1 MGIRWTINVSEET
14 DRDLR
19 VFLAERGTKKGD
31 LSKFVEEAVQ
41 EWLYQLSVAEAQN
54 RNADLSDEA
63 ATDLVDEAVAW
74 ARKRTKQAA

>member
-1 MGIRWTINVSEET
+1 MSIRWTINVSEET

-41 EWLYQLSVAEAQN
+41 EWLYQLSVTEAQN

-63 ATDLVDEAVAW
+63 ATDLADEAVAW